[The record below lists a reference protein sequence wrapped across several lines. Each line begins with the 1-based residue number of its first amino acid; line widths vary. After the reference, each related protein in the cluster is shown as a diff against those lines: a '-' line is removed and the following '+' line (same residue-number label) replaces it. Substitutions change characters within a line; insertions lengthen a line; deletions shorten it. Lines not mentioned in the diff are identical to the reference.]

1 MFDRLK
7 DKLLNMILCRE
18 FLLILALFLCA
29 GIMLYRIFDLQ
40 IVHGEEYQDSF
51 VLMTKKERSI
61 SAARGNI
68 YDRNGNLL
76 AYNELA
82 YFVTIEDVYESGSS
96 KNVELNDTIYR
107 LIKMIEYCGDD
118 VVSDFNIYV
127 NKNNEYEFTVSDNS
141 LLRFLADIYGHPLT
155 SELTYKEKS
164 STAEDVVNY
173 LCDRTNFGIG
183 TYTDPDD
190 KKSFVPQMGY
200 TKSEVIKMLTIRYA
214 MSVNSYQKY
223 IATTV
228 ATDVSERTVAVV
240 QENAAELKG
249 VSVEEDTI
257 RKYNDSYYFSQII
270 GYTGKVSST
279 ELETLQKS
287 DASYRMNDI
296 VGKAGIENVMETEL
310 HGTKGSETLYVDNTG
325 KVQEILSRTEAV
337 AGNDLYLTL
346 DRDLQIAAYNI
357 LEQKIAGILVSKII
371 NSKEYNAK
379 LNSTSADIKIPIYD
393 VYFALIDNSV
403 IDTDHFDDVTA
414 GDTEAEVYG
423 KYVDRKASVF
433 AKLREEFY
441 DKKTPYNKLT
451 KEYQNYQSYIV
462 SMITD
467 KGVLVSSL
475 IDREDETYIAWRTEE
490 TISIHEYL
498 HYCIAKGWIDTT
510 RLNLEDQYSDSE
522 EIYDHLVDYIF
533 AQLDDSI
540 SFTKRLYKYMIQND
554 VVSGREI
561 CEILCEQNLID
572 IEDDER
578 DKLFNGQKSAYQF
591 MVNRITDLDIT
602 PAQLALDPCSGSI
615 VITDVNNGDVLAL
628 VSYPSYDNNRMANGV
643 DADYYAKLQNDQS
656 TPLFNF
662 ATQERTA
669 PGSTFKMVSATA
681 GLCEGVISAG
691 ERINCTGIFT
701 KVDPTQAPKCWI
713 YPNGTHGNLTVSGAI
728 QNSCNYFFYEVG
740 YRLATRN
747 GTYDSEAGLN
757 TLAEYAGYY
766 GLNDRS
772 GVEIEE
778 YAPKVSDED
787 PVRSAIGQ
795 GTNNYTT
802 AQLARYVT
810 TVANS
815 GTCYDLTLLER
826 LCDHNG
832 NLLTQYEPKIRN
844 TMDMMTESQWDAIHS
859 GMKKVVESKS
869 YFADYPIGVAGKT
882 GTAQQSN
889 SRPNHAL
896 FVAYAPYD
904 SPEIAIAT
912 RIAFGYSSDY
922 AAQTT
927 ERVLAYYFHLDE
939 EDEILSGTADVAA
952 SAVIGHD

>member
-1 MFDRLK
+1 
-7 DKLLNMILCRE
+7 MIFCRE
-18 FLLILALFLCA
+18 FLLILAMLVCA
-29 GIMLYRIFDLQ
+29 GILLHRIFTLQ
-40 IVHGEEYQDSF
+40 IVRGEEYLDSF

-96 KNVELNDTIYR
+96 KNAQLNDTIYR
-107 LIKMIEYCGDD
+107 LIKMIELCGDE
-118 VVSDFNIYV
+118 VVSDFDIYV
-127 NKNNEYEFTVSDNS
+127 DENNEYAFSVTDNA
-141 LLRFLADIYGHPLT
+141 LLRFLADIYGHSLT
-155 SELTYKEKS
+155 SDLTYKEKT

-173 LCDRTNFGIG
+173 MCSRSNFAIG
-183 TYTDPDD
+183 TYTDPEDRN
-190 KKSFVPQMGY
+190 SFVPQMGY
-200 TKSEVIKMLTIRYA
+200 KKDEVIKMLTIRYA

-228 ATDVSERTVAVV
+228 ATDVSQKTVAVV
-240 QENAAELKG
+240 EENAADLKG

-257 RKYNDSYYFSQII
+257 RKYNDAVYFSQII
-270 GYTGKVSST
+270 GYTGKVSSS
-279 ELETLQKS
+279 ELETLQQN
-287 DASYRMNDI
+287 DPSYRMNDI
-296 VGKAGIENVMETEL
+296 VGKAGIENVMETQL

-346 DRDLQIAAYNI
+346 DRDLQIAAYDI
-357 LEQKIAGILVSKII
+357 LEQKIAGIVVSKII
-371 NSKEYNAK
+371 NAKEYNARE
-379 LNSTSADIKIPIYD
+379 NSSSADIKIPIYD

-403 IDTDHFDDVTA
+403 IDTDHFGDPTA
-414 GDTEAEVYG
+414 GDTEAEVYE
-423 KYVDRKASVF
+423 KYLTRKDLVFDR
-433 AKLREEFY
+433 LRQEFY
-441 DKKTPYNKLT
+441 DQKTVYNKLS

-462 SMITD
+462 NMITD

-475 IDREDETYIAWRTEE
+475 IDREDATYIAWRTDE
-490 TISIHEYL
+490 TISLYEYL
-498 HYCIAKGWIDTT
+498 HYCISKGWIDTT

-533 AQLDDSI
+533 TQLNTSKA
-540 SFTKRLYKYMIQND
+540 FTKRLYKYMIMSD
-554 VVSGREI
+554 VVSGREV

-572 IEDDER
+572 IEDEER
-578 DKLFNGQKSAYQF
+578 DKLFNGQKSAYAF
-591 MVNRITDLDIT
+591 MVGLITNLDIT

-615 VITDVNNGDVLAL
+615 VITDVNSGDVLAL

-643 DADYYAKLQNDQS
+643 DAAYYAKLQSDQS

-681 GLCEGVISAG
+681 GLCEGVITTG

-701 KVDPTQAPKCWI
+701 KIDPDNGPKCWI
-713 YPNGTHGNLTVSGAI
+713 YPRGTHGNLNVSGGI

-747 GTYDSEAGLN
+747 GSYDSELGLN
-757 TLAEYAGYY
+757 TLGEYAGYY

-772 GVEIEE
+772 GIEIEE
-778 YAPKVSDED
+778 YAPQISDKD

-802 AQLARYVT
+802 TQLARYVT

-815 GTCYDLTLLER
+815 GTCYDLTLLDR

-832 NLLTQYEPKIRN
+832 NLLIEYQPKVRN
-844 TMDMMTESQWDAIHS
+844 TMDMMEDSYWNAIHA

-882 GTAQQSN
+882 GTAQQSS

-896 FVAYAPYD
+896 FVAYAPYE
-904 SPEIAIAT
+904 SPQIAIAT

-927 ERVLAYYFHLDE
+927 ERVLAYYYHLDDE
-939 EDEILSGTADVAA
+939 EEILSGTADSATGAA
-952 SAVIGHD
+952 IGND